1 MKRSKSLTARVRA
14 LYEANPAIS
23 SKVIATKLNVT
34 LKQAYATLYLV
45 RRAAKNSSPPPS
57 GTLVKAEAAPVVDVV
72 NHPPHYK
79 DGGIETIDYIE
90 AKGLNY
96 HLGNVVKYVS
106 RAGKKGQL
114 MSPKQRVQS
123 AIVDLEK
130 ARWYLDRE
138 IEVTK
143 SFRDSLGL

>member
-1 MKRSKSLTARVRA
+1 MKRNKSLTARVSA
-14 LYEANPAIS
+14 LYRANKNVT
-23 SKVIATKLNVT
+23 SKQLAEKLNIT
-34 LKQAYATLYLV
+34 MKQAYATLYLV
-45 RRAAKNSSPPPS
+45 RKAAKNSSPPPS
-57 GTLVKAEAAPVVDVV
+57 GTLVKTEAAPVVDVV
-72 NHPPHYK
+72 NQPPHYK

-138 IEVTK
+138 IKVAK
-143 SFRDSLGL
+143 SFRDSLGF